1 MTRNKKVE
9 KIGLTHRQN
18 QVLNFLIMYKKVHE
32 VFPTLQEVALG
43 ELDGK
48 QCLVKVNSVSGIHR
62 ILRDLVTRGWI
73 EVRFGS
79 ERGIKILQ

>member
-1 MTRNKKVE
+1 MTRNKQVE

-48 QCLVKVNSVSGIHR
+48 QCLA
-62 ILRDLVTRGWI
+62 
-73 EVRFGS
+73 
-79 ERGIKILQ
+79 

>member
-1 MTRNKKVE
+1 MKKNEQIE

-18 QVLNFLIMYKKVHE
+18 QVLNFLIMYRKVHE

-48 QCLVKVNSVSGIHR
+48 QCLAKVRSVSGIHR
-62 ILRDLVTRGWI
+62 ILRELVNRGWI
-73 EVRFGS
+73 NIRFGS
-79 ERGIKILQ
+79 ERGIKIL